1 MHACVCARMC
11 ACGFS
16 WIRAH
21 RVEKCVRDTGDDFY
35 DQCCK
40 IYTISSGWIGLK
52 ILDKKKSYDC
62 CAIRFVCVSKD
73 PPSFFLFFFLAVS
86 CFFFF
91 ANRILLRVGWVRGGI
106 RKQVHVHSRNLRN
119 WKEREVKRFRGR

>member
-1 MHACVCARMC
+1 MCVCMHACVCARMC

-73 PPSFFLFFFLAVS
+73 PPSFFLFFFWRCRASFFSRIESFYALDAFEGGFVS
-86 CFFFF
+86 KYMCT
-91 ANRILLRVGWVRGGI
+91 RGI
-106 RKQVHVHSRNLRN
+106 
-119 WKEREVKRFRGR
+119 

>member
-52 ILDKKKSYDC
+52 ILDKKK
-62 CAIRFVCVSKD
+62 ATIVVRFV
-73 PPSFFLFFFLAVS
+73 SFAFRRILRV
-86 CFFFF
+86 FFFF
-91 ANRILLRVGWVRGGI
+91 FFWRCRASFFSRIESFYALDAFEGGFVSKYMCTRGI
-106 RKQVHVHSRNLRN
+106 
-119 WKEREVKRFRGR
+119 

>member
-1 MHACVCARMC
+1 MELDSLVVEHDRSRSLVCVCVCACVRAACVCARMC

-40 IYTISSGWIGLK
+40 IYIHFLWM
-52 ILDKKKSYDC
+52 D
-62 CAIRFVCVSKD
+62 RFED
-73 PPSFFLFFFLAVS
+73 F
-86 CFFFF
+86 
-91 ANRILLRVGWVRGGI
+91 G
-106 RKQVHVHSRNLRN
+106 
-119 WKEREVKRFRGR
+119 